1 MRLAQAKTSSRPG
14 VQARAK
20 LAITPRVSS
29 SLIVTMIGY
38 LNSESMMMV
47 KTTMLSFEENCVGED
62 KSYDELNGILEK
74 EAMCSR
80 ERTVESH

>member
-1 MRLAQAKTSSRPG
+1 
-14 VQARAK
+14 
-20 LAITPRVSS
+20 
-29 SLIVTMIGY
+29 
-38 LNSESMMMV
+38 MMV